1 MPQTHKATHI
11 PILDGWRALSILL
24 VLAGHWLPLGLASWQ
39 INASV
44 AASGMAL
51 FFCLSGFLITQ
62 FLHVDPRV
70 GVFLIKRIFRVV
82 PLAWAA
88 MTILV
93 VANKV
98 TFKTAIAN
106 FLFFANL
113 PPSQL
118 MPGGEHL
125 WSLFVEMQFYIFMA
139 IVALL
144 GGRKGLFLI
153 PVFTVCITLLRIQ
166 AGEIISIVTWH
177 RADEI
182 FIGGCVSLAW
192 NNAKIERFARRLS
205 PLASPLLL
213 VCLIGISLPQAAT
226 FGYLRPYIAGATIFA
241 SLYAFPPPWYQ
252 VWTCKTARY
261 IARISYAVYVVH
273 GMLSATPL
281 GGHGVSKIER
291 YILRVPLALL
301 TWAISHLSTFYYE
314 RAAIALGHRLINRA
328 DSDSHRPS

>member
-1 MPQTHKATHI
+1 MPQNNRTTHI
-11 PILDGWRALSILL
+11 PILDGWRALSILF

-39 INASV
+39 VNSSV

-62 FLHVDPRV
+62 FLYADPKV
-70 GVFLIKRIFRVV
+70 GVFLIKRSFRVV

-93 VANKV
+93 VANEV
-98 TFKTAIAN
+98 PLETAIAN

-113 PPSQL
+113 PPAQFMS
-118 MPGGEHL
+118 GGEHL

-139 IVALL
+139 MLVLL
-144 GGRKGLFLI
+144 GGRKALFLV

-182 FIGGCVSLAW
+182 FIGGCVALAC
-192 NNAKIERFARRLS
+192 NNPAIEKFACRLS

-213 VCLIGISLPQAAT
+213 VCLIGVSLPQAGVL
-226 FGYLRPYIAGATIFA
+226 GYLRPYIAGSTIFA
-241 SLYAFPPPWYQ
+241 SLYAFPTPWYQ
-252 VWTCKTARY
+252 AWTCKTARY
-261 IARISYAVYVVH
+261 IAQISYAVYVVH
-273 GMLSATPL
+273 GMLTATML
-281 GGHGVSKIER
+281 GGHEVSKIEK

-314 RAAIALGHRLINRA
+314 RAWIALGHRLINRA
-328 DSDSHRPS
+328 DINGHRHN